1 MDREQSWSAIEQ
13 ERLRLAAL
21 LESLATEEWERPSLC
36 TGWRIKDV
44 AAHVA
49 LAPQPPSPGR
59 VLVAGVEARGRFH
72 PRNHDLAVRHA
83 VRPPSALG
91 AEIREHAS
99 SRRLLAVTNYRN
111 ILFDVMV
118 HAQDIAIPLGRPHPM
133 PVDAARAGADRVWAM
148 GWPFWARSRLREFR
162 LAATDTDWTVG
173 RGALIEGPTEALLLL
188 LTGRTASSDR
198 LSGPGAARLRL

>member
-1 MDREQSWSAIEQ
+1 MDRERSWSVIEQ

-36 TGWRIKDV
+36 TGWRVKDV

-49 LAPQPPSPGR
+49 LAPQPPSMAR
-59 VLVAGVEARGRFH
+59 MLVAGVEARGRFH
-72 PRNHDLAVRHA
+72 TLNHDLAVRHA
-83 VRPPSALG
+83 VRPPAGLV

-99 SRRLLAVTNYRN
+99 SRRLPAVTNYRN

-148 GWPFWARSRLREFR
+148 GWPFWARCRLREFR

-173 RGALIEGPTEALLLL
+173 QGALIEGPTEALLLL
-188 LTGRTASSDR
+188 LTGRTVSPDR
-198 LSGPGAARLRL
+198 LSGAGASRLGL